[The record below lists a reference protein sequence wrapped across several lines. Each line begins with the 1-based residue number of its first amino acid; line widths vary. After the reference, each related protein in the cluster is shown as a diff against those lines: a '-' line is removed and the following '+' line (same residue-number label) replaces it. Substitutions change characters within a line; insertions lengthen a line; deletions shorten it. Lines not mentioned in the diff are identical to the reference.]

1 MSNLPDITYP
11 RIIRAGDRAVTVE
24 FSNTIDEASNRQ
36 VRALDASLSTNPPA
50 GLLETVPTYRS
61 LTVIYD
67 AQVVRGS
74 VMATE
79 LMQRAALKGTADTD
93 GRIFEFPILYGGDH
107 AADLDDLARMKD
119 LSVDDIIRLHL
130 EAEYRVYMIG
140 FSPGFAYLGGLPE
153 ILHTPRLAVPR
164 QRIEA
169 GAIGIGGQQ
178 SSISSLPGPSGWRFI
193 GRTPAKLF
201 DPKRE
206 VPFLLEA
213 GDRIRF
219 RRIEADEAADLD
231 RHEAKG
237 DVIVRET
244 AP

>member
-1 MSNLPDITYP
+1 MPNPPDITYP

-24 FSNTIDEASNRQ
+24 FSNTIDEASNRL
-36 VRALDASLSTNPPA
+36 VLALDASLSTNPPT

-67 AQVVRGS
+67 PQIVRGS
-74 VMATE
+74 EMATE
-79 LMQRAALKGTADTD
+79 LMQRAALKVLGETG
-93 GRIFEFPILYGGDH
+93 GRIFEFPIVYGGEH
-107 AADLDDLARMKD
+107 KTDLDDLARMKN
-119 LSVDDIIRLHL
+119 LSVDEIIRLHL

-206 VPFLLEA
+206 TPFLLRA

-219 RRIEADEAADLD
+219 RRIDADEARELD
-231 RHEAKG
+231 RRVTMG
-237 DVIVRET
+237 DIIVREI
-244 AP
+244 AA